1 MAWKYKKYCQEQREN
16 MKGYIY
22 EREIQDTQCENNI
35 SRRRKKKKKRCRLG
49 NKQIMELSLSEL

>member
-1 MAWKYKKYCQEQREN
+1 

-22 EREIQDTQCENNI
+22 EREIQDTQYENNI

-49 NKQIMELSLSEL
+49 NKQIVEGNLSEL